1 MNSELAT
8 RIADAIAPHR
18 KMTERMVGAIPYILH
33 YEEHEYHGTS
43 QKPGK
48 LSSIEKS
55 ITKLAAKGIDTRKQM
70 GEYLGLRT
78 EDNLEAD
85 ILDSALDDAKKHN
98 LIIAQAKRLLVTP
111 LGQQVANGGEYLV
124 QYKSKFSLVIVPEH
138 LSLLTLNQCG
148 LKGKVVTNPLAK
160 YKPIRLTLAQI
171 QQFADRQASHVHH
184 KDSGLVL
191 IEAQRTDW
199 CASYTYDFYICFL
212 QSIKDNSIRTLFYDE
227 KQNKVLPQLSA
238 LVDESPTLRDELL
251 TKCLDGEVKTQ
262 EIKEVDSG
270 EKSEEQLQAEATI
283 VELEEKGEPAASAS
297 SAPKPGTLFD
307 SVQFEKQLFE
317 IFKIHQNEEIWM
329 ISPWIRDYAFLK
341 VREPMIRSFLDD
353 GGAVFIAYSEPERLG
368 EEMVDPQS
376 RTIIRRLEK
385 NYEKFYVISLPRFH
399 NKNVIEYNE
408 GVTTLYSGSFNI
420 LSFSVKGHEKH
431 YRKEDMMVANEEEAV
446 KKRDAYLREFANHY
460 LRAAHEASAK
470 EGANEDAGV
479 NKLKYF
485 QRHEILEEV
494 AENLA
499 EQLSKETELQEQSIT
514 DNLENPDDVERST
527 SEATDYSQL
536 AEHIIKKYAP
546 TDSLRVKAILA
557 ALFYAYEHTDNIE
570 KAEWAKGRIIRF
582 LNNAEK
588 DNSCRY
594 TLRPDKEDNKK
605 SIVGVI
611 TDGVYYEFKGLSLPP
626 DTFKLIFS
634 KKQSINYKEEGL
646 RGAKFIIDDLM
657 RYAIDDLGIEIK

>member
-18 KMTERMVGAIPYILH
+18 KMTERMVGAIPYTLH
-33 YEEHEYHGTS
+33 YEEHEFHGIS

-48 LSSIEKS
+48 LSSIEKC
-55 ITKLAAKGIDTRKQM
+55 ITKLAAKGIDSRKQM
-70 GEYLGLRT
+70 AEYLGLRT

-85 ILDSALDDAKKHN
+85 ILDLALDEAKKHN
-98 LIIAQAKRLLVTP
+98 LIILHVNRLLITP
-111 LGQQVANGGEYLV
+111 QGQEVANGGEYLV
-124 QYKSKFSLVIVPEH
+124 QYKNKFSLVIVPEH
-138 LSLLTLNQCG
+138 LSLLNLNQCG
-148 LKGKVVTNPLAK
+148 LNGNAVSNTPAK
-160 YKPIRLTLAQI
+160 YKPIKLTLAQI

-191 IEAQRTDW
+191 IEAQRTEW
-199 CASYTYDFYICFL
+199 ALYSYDFYVCFL

-227 KQNKVLPQLSA
+227 RQNRVLPQLST
-238 LVDESPTLRDELL
+238 VIDENPTLRDELL

-262 EIKEVDSG
+262 EIKEVASG

-283 VELEEKGEPAASAS
+283 VELEEKGESVSPVS
-297 SAPKPGTLFD
+297 STPKPGTLFD
-307 SVQFEKQLFE
+307 SLQFEKQLFN

-341 VREPMIRSFLDD
+341 VREPMIRAFLDD

-385 NYEKFYVISLPRFH
+385 NYEKFYVISLPIFH

-408 GVTTLYSGSFNI
+408 GVATLYSGSFNI

-446 KKRDAYLREFANHY
+446 KKRDAYLREFAAHY

-470 EGANEDAGV
+470 DGANKDTGV
-479 NKLKYF
+479 DKLKYF
-485 QRHEILEEV
+485 QRLEILEEV
-494 AENLA
+494 AEKLA
-499 EQLSKETELQEQSIT
+499 EQLAKEAERQERGIT
-514 DNLENPDDVERST
+514 SDLENIDDDERCT
-527 SEATDYSQL
+527 SEDTDYSQI
-536 AEHIIKKYAP
+536 AEYIIKKYAP
-546 TDSLRVKAILA
+546 TDTLRVKAILS
-557 ALFYAYEHTDNIE
+557 ALFYAYEHTDNTE
-570 KAEWAKGRIIRF
+570 KSEWVKGRIIRF

-611 TDGVYYEFKGLSLPP
+611 IDGVCYEFKGLSLPSN
-626 DTFKLIFS
+626 TFKLLFS

-646 RGAKFIIDDLM
+646 RGAKFMINDLI
-657 RYAIDDLGIEIK
+657 RSAIDDLDIEIKP